1 MQTTPIT
8 VELVSYIVAAVAAL
22 ALVWFRIETL
32 VKVSRRELAADV
44 AMIETDIRRLND
56 EFQRYQ
62 IHVAETYAS
71 KQGLKEQM
79 VPLFDAVKDVAGQ
92 VRHLSERLDRVIE
105 NRPAP
110 ARRSITP

>member
-1 MQTTPIT
+1 MPVTI
-8 VELVSYIVAAVAAL
+8 ELVGYIAAAVGAL
-22 ALVWFRIETL
+22 ALVWFRIESL
-32 VKVSRRELAADV
+32 VKVSRRELAAD
-44 AMIETDIRRLND
+44 AAAIEADVRKLND
-56 EFQRYQ
+56 DFKSYQ

-79 VPLFDAVKDVAGQ
+79 APLFDAVKDVGGQ

-110 ARRSITP
+110 ARRSTTS